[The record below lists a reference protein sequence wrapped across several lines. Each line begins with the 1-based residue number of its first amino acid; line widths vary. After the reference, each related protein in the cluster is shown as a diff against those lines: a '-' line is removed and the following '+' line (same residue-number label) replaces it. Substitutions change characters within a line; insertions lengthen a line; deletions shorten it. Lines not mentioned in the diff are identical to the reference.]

1 MDGPARPTRSS
12 LTLIRYGPDRN
23 PATTSRRHHPNPAEA
38 HGALAGERSEPSAQ
52 RGTVCSKQVTLL
64 DNANGANRN
73 PQCPRN
79 RTSTWN
85 VRWPAIRAW
94 GQYHSRNWIDGQPIR
109 AAPKAPER
117 KRLCRSRALS
127 VDPCHFVALRSERM
141 ARRIDAA
148 KRTREPQHE

>member
-1 MDGPARPTRSS
+1 MHLRIVETGELVTR
-12 LTLIRYGPDRN
+12 RY
-23 PATTSRRHHPNPAEA
+23 
-38 HGALAGERSEPSAQ
+38 
-52 RGTVCSKQVTLL
+52 V
-64 DNANGANRN
+64 ANRSHYLAMRMGLTES